1 MEGKNMAGQVITVTS
16 GKGGVGKT
24 TVTAN
29 IGVALAMLGKRVVCL
44 DADIGLRNLDVVMG
58 LENRI
63 VYDVVDVVEGR
74 CKLRQ
79 ALIKDKRFP
88 ELCLLPAAQTR
99 DKSAVRPEDLTRVCD
114 QLRLDHD
121 FVLIDSA
128 AGIEEGFRTAMA
140 PADQVLIVT
149 NPEVSAVRDADR
161 VIGLLEAAEKQP
173 AKLVVNRLKPDVV
186 SRGDMLDTSDVLEI
200 LAVELIGIIPED
212 ESVLISTNRGRP
224 VAMDVKSQ
232 AGLAFRNVARRL
244 LGEDVPFQTLRGQ
257 SNIFQ
262 RFFRMIHSDG
272 RQG

>member
-1 MEGKNMAGQVITVTS
+1 MAGLVITVTS

-29 IGVALAMLGKRVVCL
+29 IGVALAALGKRVVCL

-79 ALIKDKRFP
+79 ALIKDKRLP

-99 DKSAVRPEDLTRVCD
+99 DKSAVKPSDLVRVCE
-114 QLRLDHD
+114 QLRADHD

-140 PADQVLIVT
+140 PADLVLIVT

-161 VIGLLEAAEKQP
+161 VIGLLEAAEKASP
-173 AKLVVNRLKPDVV
+173 KLVVNRLKPAMVN
-186 SRGDMLDTSDVLEI
+186 RGDMLDTADVLEI
-200 LAVELIGIIPED
+200 LAVELVGVVPED
-212 ESVLISTNRGRP
+212 ESVLVSTNRGQP
-224 VAMDVKSQ
+224 VAMDIKSP
-232 AGLAFRNVARRL
+232 AGQAFRNIARRL
-244 LGEDVPFQTLRGQ
+244 MGEDVPFQTFHGQ
-257 SNIFQ
+257 ANLFQ
-262 RFFRMIHSDG
+262 RFFRMMRSDG
-272 RQG
+272 RQP

>member
-1 MEGKNMAGQVITVTS
+1 
-16 GKGGVGKT
+16 
-24 TVTAN
+24 
-29 IGVALAMLGKRVVCL
+29 
-44 DADIGLRNLDVVMG
+44 
-58 LENRI
+58 
-63 VYDVVDVVEGR
+63 VDVVASLQVAPG
-74 CKLRQ
+74 
-79 ALIKDKRFP
+79 AIKDKRFP

-99 DKSAVRPEDLTRVCD
+99 DKSAVKPDDLIRVCD

-161 VIGLLEAAEKQP
+161 VIGLLEAAEKEP

-224 VAMDVKSQ
+224 VAMDEVASRSGLSQ
-232 AGLAFRNVARRL
+232 HCPQVTGRRRA
-244 LGEDVPFQTLRGQ
+244 VQTLWTIQ
-257 SNIFQ
+257 HLS
-262 RFFRMIHSDG
+262 RFFT
-272 RQG
+272 

>member
-1 MEGKNMAGQVITVTS
+1 MAGKVITVTS

-79 ALIKDKRFP
+79 ALIKDKRLP

-99 DKSAVRPEDLTRVCD
+99 DKSAVKPADLIRVCD
-114 QLRLDHD
+114 LLRPDHD

-140 PADQVLIVT
+140 PADLILIVT

-161 VIGLLEAAEKQP
+161 VIGLLEAAEKDP
-173 AKLVVNRLKPDVV
+173 AKLIVNRLKPDVV

-200 LAVELIGIIPED
+200 LAVELLGIVPDD
-212 ESVLISTNRGRP
+212 ESVLVSTNRGRP
-224 VAMDVKSQ
+224 VAMDEKSQ
-232 AGLAFRNVARRL
+232 AGQAFRNIARRL
-244 LGEDVPFQTLRGQ
+244 LGEDVPFQTFRGQ
-257 SNIFQ
+257 SNIIQ
-262 RFFRMIHSDG
+262 RFFRLIHSDG